1 MEKREHNWW
10 KNSIVYQIYPRS
22 FQDSN
27 GDGIGDL
34 PGIIHRLDYL
44 ADLGIDTIW
53 LCPVYDSPNHDN
65 GYDVRDYCSIQK
77 EFGTLDDMKRLLKE
91 CKTRNIKVLMDLV
104 VNHTSDEHAWFQA
117 SRSDRDNEKR
127 DWYIWTKGSKGK
139 APNDLVSFFGGS
151 AWAYDEASGEYYF
164 HLFAKQQPDLNWD
177 HPQVRSSVLEMIR
190 WWLDLGIAGFRMD
203 AITYIKKDR
212 DVLFAERPRE
222 AYPSWARIAC
232 QNQPGVLDYLRE
244 IKQTLDQYEA
254 VSVAEAPGIAHDQIG
269 AYTGASE
276 GVFNMIFTFEHVDI
290 DTWGLPKGKT
300 RAWDLRAFKKTF
312 FDWQSAAN
320 ASGWLALFLENHDM
334 VRSVS
339 KFGNDTEYREES
351 AKMLAVWYMLMRGT
365 PFLYQGQEIGMTNC
379 AFAGIEEY
387 RDIDAIHYYD
397 EATAAGTSPEAA
409 LKYLDATGR
418 DHSRTPMQW
427 SNEQNAGFTT
437 GAPWIRVN
445 PNYPEINVE
454 QAKANPDS
462 VLQFY
467 RKLIQLRKSHEAFA
481 EGEFQAICEESN
493 EIGGYRRAFEGAVFT
508 VLCNFTKELQ
518 QMPELPNLRDN
529 AVLLCNRAD
538 HESGIL
544 KPYEALVLGPKDMQN
559 DR

>member
-77 EFGTLDDMKRLLKE
+77 EFGTLDDMKRLLNE

-300 RAWDLRAFKKTF
+300 RVWDLRAFKKTF

-397 EATAAGTSPEAA
+397 EATTAGTSPEAA

-437 GAPWIRVN
+437 GTPWIRVN
-445 PNYPEINVE
+445 PNYPKINVE
-454 QAKANPDS
+454 QAKANPES

-467 RKLIQLRKSHEAFA
+467 RKLIRLRKSHEAFA
-481 EGEFQAICEESN
+481 EGEFRAICEESN

-544 KPYEALVLGPKDMQN
+544 KPYEALVLGSKDMQN